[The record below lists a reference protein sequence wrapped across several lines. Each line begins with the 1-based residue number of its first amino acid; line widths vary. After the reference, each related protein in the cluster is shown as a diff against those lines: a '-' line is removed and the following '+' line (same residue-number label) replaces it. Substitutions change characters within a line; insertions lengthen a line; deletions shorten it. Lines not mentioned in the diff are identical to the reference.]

1 MTRHLVALKPIRHQ
15 RVEYKP
21 GDTLEASD
29 VDARY
34 YVSRGMAEEK
44 IIPKKFNIKPEPAP
58 APIIEPAP
66 EPIPEPVAEVAPE
79 PQPVAEAAEPVEAPV
94 EAPAPAPRRRGRPA
108 RSIFNSLVGNKDD
121 NE

>member
-15 RVEYKP
+15 RIEYKP

-34 YVSRGMAEEK
+34 YVSRGFAEEK
-44 IIPKKFNIKPEPAP
+44 IIPKKFKPEPKP
-58 APIIEPAP
+58 EPKPVIEEIIIEPDTTPAP
-66 EPIPEPVAEVAPE
+66 EYVMQAEPLPMPEPEPEPAEVPS
-79 PQPVAEAAEPVEAPV
+79 PT
-94 EAPAPAPRRRGRPA
+94 PRRRGRPA

-121 NE
+121 DE